1 MTQKDFNKVAEE
13 FLDTI
18 KKNLVHK
25 GDEYD
30 RSTDHSDRFDDFKR
44 AGALL
49 GKDQET
55 ALVGFLAKHICSIYK
70 MVEEGV
76 VSWPKEKW
84 VEKIID
90 AASYLVL
97 LRGMVEE
104 EFKEKNLMK
113 SEEAIYY
120 IPLKAGED
128 PQKAVDAYLKE
139 HNLKN
144 N

>member
-1 MTQKDFNKVAEE
+1 MTQKEFNSVAEE
-13 FLDTI
+13 FLEVI

-55 ALVGFLAKHICSIYK
+55 ALAGFLAKHICSIYK
-70 MVEEGV
+70 MIEENTTT
-76 VSWPKEKW
+76 WPKEKW
-84 VEKIID
+84 VEKITD

-104 EFKEKNLMK
+104 EFNEQKKLEVGQSKE
-113 SEEAIYY
+113 
-120 IPLKAGED
+120 
-128 PQKAVDAYLKE
+128 
-139 HNLKN
+139 
-144 N
+144 